1 MNPEDHRIKLALRLA
16 AYRPLA
22 DELTGTFQVRFFLC
36 SWLPHLYASIA
47 LHWLCLVSIPEAYSF
62 LITETQASCSFTQAT
77 HSVCSSRPCEFS
89 ALPSEGRKADW
100 WGSSSAPPSACHAP
114 HQESRLKA
122 LAAFF
127 LLQDE
132 GSTKITLWPRK
143 GTMPLLLL
151 EPSSH
156 RLPLLWH
163 WRQSRDLTRNAE
175 YSAAHKTRPLRRY
188 SWQLQSC
195 E

>member
-100 WGSSSAPPSACHAP
+100 WGSSSAPPQPVTCS
-114 HQESRLKA
+114 S
-122 LAAFF
+122 
-127 LLQDE
+127 
-132 GSTKITLWPRK
+132 PRK
-143 GTMPLLLL
+143 QVKGSCCLLS
-151 EPSSH
+151 PAG
-156 RLPLLWH
+156 
-163 WRQSRDLTRNAE
+163 WREHKDHIVTEERHDAS
-175 YSAAHKTRPLRRY
+175 SAAGAIQPQAASSATLTTKPWFN
-188 SWQLQSC
+188 S
-195 E
+195 